1 MKRVGKHL
9 AQLSEG
15 APGCVLGH
23 AFSPAFGRV
32 LRAVL
37 WSAALLPLAACDQ
50 LGIETPQ
57 RQTERKVAEAKAVG
71 GACRH
76 ALRAIEDCYTL
87 NPKSDK
93 SAVYDG
99 WREMDEYMR
108 ENSLD
113 GIAPVV
119 PRPDPK
125 ARRKA
130 ASSPEGDE
138 EEEVIE
144 DERPASAARAK

>member
-1 MKRVGKHL
+1 MKRVGK
-9 AQLSEG
+9 QLTQMSAGVRCDVIE
-15 APGCVLGH
+15 P
-23 AFSPAFGRV
+23 AFSAAFGRV
-32 LRAVL
+32 LRVL
-37 WSAALLPLAACDQ
+37 LLCALALPLAACDQ

-130 ASSPEGDE
+130 ASAPEGDE